1 MSVSFVFRG
10 VFGIVTDLTVGKP
23 GSVLFRFTFP
33 LLLSVVFQQFYNI
46 VDSII
51 AGHYIGVN
59 ALAAVGASAPITMLF
74 LAIAN
79 GMNIGCSVVISQY
92 FGGKHM
98 THMKSAVSTAVIVA
112 GVRFLKIVSPFYFLI
127 PVKLVVDGILR
138 GAGSMASF
146 MVSTFSDLL
155 LRVGFAYILAPYFA
169 ETGIWYSWPIG
180 WTVASILSFSFYA
193 AGVWKKRIPKEEIQN
208 A

>member
-1 MSVSFVFRG
+1 MKTVYIIPTIFSIIFLQNPTNIRILPWRFANAHNCCIMSVSFVLRG

-98 THMKSAVSTAVIVA
+98 THMKSAVSTAVIASA
-112 GVRFLKIVSPFYFLI
+112 GLS
-127 PVKLVVDGILR
+127 LVL
-138 GAGSMASF
+138 
-146 MVSTFSDLL
+146 
-155 LRVGFAYILAPYFA
+155 
-169 ETGIWYSWPIG
+169 TGIGRW
-180 WTVASILSFSFYA
+180 LSPL
-193 AGVWKKRIPKEEIQN
+193 R
-208 A
+208 